1 MSSTGSSR
9 GARYHECDALD
20 ACASLRL
27 PSAGTR
33 MASNLGDKFS
43 TLHEIARAARDDLA
57 PGPWDYLIGGAATET
72 TVRRTRLVLDSIAL
86 RSRVLSDVSEIA
98 STC

>member
-43 TLHEIARAARDDLA
+43 RLHEILGAARYNLA
-57 PGPWDYLIGGAATET
+57 PGPWDYLISGAETET
-72 TVRRTRLVLDSIAL
+72 TLPRNRLAL
-86 RSRVLSDVSEIA
+86 GSSARQPRAIRDVC
-98 STC
+98 TVDTT